1 MYVKWGLT
9 VIMKKKSVNL
19 IYPHGMAEWLEQYQ
33 TCNPVYPVYFFFP
46 EKPHGEGDNEVFF

>member
-1 MYVKWGLT
+1 
-9 VIMKKKSVNL
+9 MKKKSVNL